1 MTCFSVPGGFLL
13 SPLPD
18 NILQLTKKVVPSSK
32 KWESNVYTENVQQ
45 TYEGHVA
52 KKLKSDGKKKK
63 LIDTKSSRN
72 RNDISAA
79 VKKEI
84 DIETTAGQ
92 RLVSEALNIPLLSES
107 RTMEVKGET
116 QFEEDPAGNTL
127 SRNKDA
133 WLKERSIKSD
143 SLTTK
148 AESVKAEATECIED
162 NDFGSSEMDAPKGEL
177 KPKTEKRER
186 SLDERNATNDK
197 SLSLDRKQERKIK
210 PDSKW
215 HTSGLNYE
223 VDTAINERTAVSRS
237 AGKFPGEETLLYD
250 TNGENKSKSEIKRVQ
265 REQKTSASMP
275 SDFLVDDQNIPSSA
289 AVQERKDDMQSKSS
303 IAGKKPKV
311 KPHRDVRD
319 NIPEGSCGVKE
330 QDILETESGFGDP
343 RSKEKSWK
351 NESDR
356 DFDMPGTSRR
366 EILSSIKHD
375 RHTASEEH
383 KMHIPPPSSVSAA
396 NAGSAL
402 PAPVIIKEQWV
413 CCDICQKWRLLP
425 YEMNPSNLP
434 KKWKCSMQQWL

>member
-1 MTCFSVPGGFLL
+1 VIEQVMTCFSVPGGFLL

-32 KWESNVYTENVQQ
+32 KWESNGGIKNVQQ

-52 KKLKSDGKKKK
+52 KKMKSDGKKKK

-92 RLVSEALNIPLLSES
+92 RIVSETLNIPLLS
-107 RTMEVKGET
+107 
-116 QFEEDPAGNTL
+116 EEDPAGNTL
-127 SRNKDA
+127 CRNKDA
-133 WLKERSIKSD
+133 RLKERSIKSD

-148 AESVKAEATECIED
+148 AESVKAEVKECIED
-162 NDFGSSEMDAPKGEL
+162 NGFGSSEMGAPEGEL
-177 KPKTEKRER
+177 KPKTEKTER
-186 SLDERNATNDK
+186 YLEERNATNDK

-215 HTSGLNYE
+215 HASGLNYE
-223 VDTAINERTAVSRS
+223 VDTAINERTAASQS
-237 AGKFPGEETLLYD
+237 AGKVPGKETLLYD
-250 TNGENKSKSEIKRVQ
+250 TNGENKSKSEVKRVH
-265 REQKTSASMP
+265 REQKASASMP
-275 SDFLVDDQNIPSSA
+275 SVFLVDGQNIPSSA
-289 AVQERKDDMQSKSS
+289 AVQERKGDMQLKSS

-319 NIPEGSCGVKE
+319 NLPEGSCGVKE
-330 QDILETESGFGDP
+330 QDILETESGFGDL

-351 NESDR
+351 NESDK
-356 DFDMPGTSRR
+356 DFDMPVTSRR